1 MDGVGISGS
10 MALNAGRFHN
20 GTVPVM
26 SLFLSAVGGLWPVV
40 VVFVLALAPV
50 AYLALTF
57 IDLREGI
64 VAWRAHGP
72 CAAKLV
78 KAVCYAVLFLK
89 LLLM

>member
-1 MDGVGISGS
+1 M
-10 MALNAGRFHN
+10 NAGRFHN
-20 GTVPVM
+20 GKVPVM

-40 VVFVLALAPV
+40 VVFVLVLVLVLALAPV